1 MRRTAATAT
10 SREQSDSTEEQVRA
24 ALRWLERR
32 GTRKTRDEMAR
43 YGLPSA
49 TAYGV
54 PVGAIKQ
61 FATQLGRNHDLAL
74 ALWDTNRYEA
84 RLLASF
90 VGDPARVTPAEMD
103 RWCRDFDNWGT
114 CDTACFHLFD
124 RSPHAWAR
132 IAPWARRRDEFQK
145 RGGFVLL
152 ACLALH
158 DKTAPDESL
167 AKCLP
172 LIERG
177 ATDDRNFVKKGV
189 SWALRSIGRRN
200 PPLHAAAVATARR
213 LTESHES
220 AAQWVGKDAL
230 KELSSP
236 AVTRRLTARA
246 PAGAATRRQR

>member
-1 MRRTAATAT
+1 MPRDGAESIDR
-10 SREQSDSTEEQVRA
+10 QVRA
-24 ALRWLERR
+24 ALRWLEQR
-32 GTRKTRDEMAR
+32 GTKKTRDEMAR
-43 YGLPSA
+43 YGLPST
-49 TAYGV
+49 TAFGV

-61 FATQLGRNHDLAL
+61 FGRQLGCNHALAL

-90 VGDPARVTPAEMD
+90 VGDPARLTRAQMD
-103 RWCRDFDNWGT
+103 HWCRGFDNWGT

-124 RSPHAWAR
+124 RSPHAWTR

-145 RGGFVLL
+145 RGAFVLL

-189 SWALRSIGRRN
+189 SWALRSIGRRS
-200 PPLHAAAVATARR
+200 PALHTAAVATARR
-213 LTESHES
+213 LTGSRAP
-220 AAQWVGKDAL
+220 AAQWVGNDAL

-246 PAGAATRRQR
+246 RAGAGTRRPR